1 MRLRDSPVSH
11 RGAIGLA
18 LAGFTFWVLADTS
31 MKLAG
36 NSRLPAYE
44 IIACLGVVVTAAL
57 VVRGSL
63 QGNPQRLLRIPMMS
77 ITHSDLMAITKRS
90 VATQAFLL

>member
-1 MRLRDSPVSH
+1 MKARVS
-11 RGAIGLA
+11 RMGAIGLA

-44 IIACLGVVVTAAL
+44 IVACLGVSLAVAL
-57 VVRGSL
+57 VIRGFSQGRPRGLLPKSPRRQLVRS
-63 QGNPQRLLRIPMMS
+63 
-77 ITHSDLMAITKRS
+77 
-90 VATQAFLL
+90 